1 MKSMTLKKRDNIMKA
16 ALFNARMEGFS
27 VPESVVSAS
36 EQVLAGKVKAD
47 KLVSQ
52 YKAQFSKGR

>member
-1 MKSMTLKKRDNIMKA
+1 MKLMTLKERDSIMEA

-27 VPESVVSAS
+27 VPESVVRAS
-36 EQVLAGKVKAD
+36 EQVLTGKVKAD

>member
-1 MKSMTLKKRDNIMKA
+1 MTLKERDSIMEA

-27 VPESVVSAS
+27 VPESVVRAS
-36 EQVLAGKVKAD
+36 EQVLTGKIKAD

-52 YKAQFSKGR
+52 LKSQLSKR